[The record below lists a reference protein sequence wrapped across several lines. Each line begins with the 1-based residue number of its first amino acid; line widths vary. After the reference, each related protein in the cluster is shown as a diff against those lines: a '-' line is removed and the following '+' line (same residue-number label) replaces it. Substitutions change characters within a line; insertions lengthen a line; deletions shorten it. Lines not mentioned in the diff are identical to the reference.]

1 MILTIA
7 LGLCGVLCIMLQPF
21 RFAVKGPFA
30 GFAGKTFAS
39 MFFCL
44 AGVAGAAQRGQ
55 LNWQAAAL
63 LFGFCLACLGDIL
76 LAIGPILKDPERDKN
91 YAFAM
96 GAVPFFLAHVLNL
109 AVLVS
114 RADFSFWTLALLP
127 VLPIAYAVLWRQG
140 IFKFG
145 KVGGP
150 LLVYALLLGTL
161 VWGAA
166 QTGGTL
172 RLLALPAAFLF
183 ALSDTSLF
191 YFNFGQKKKP
201 NRTGKEFSWL
211 VMFPY
216 YAAQALMA
224 CAVAYV

>member
-1 MILTIA
+1 MLLTIA
-7 LGLCGVLCIMLQPF
+7 LGLCGVLCIMVHPL
-21 RFAVKGPFA
+21 RLIVKGPIA
-30 GFAGKTFAS
+30 GIASKAFAS

-76 LAIGPILKDPERDKN
+76 LAVEPILKDPERDKN
-91 YAFAM
+91 YAFVT

-109 AVLVS
+109 AVLIS
-114 RADFSFWTLALLP
+114 RGGFNPWLLVLLLPLPSLYALL
-127 VLPIAYAVLWRQG
+127 WQRK
-140 IFKFG
+140 IFDFG

-150 LLVYALLLGTL
+150 LLIYALLLGAL
-161 VWGAA
+161 IWAAA
-166 QTGGTL
+166 QTGGAL
-172 RLLALPAAFLF
+172 RLLALPAACLL

-191 YFNFGQKKKP
+191 YFTFGPKKEQGHP
-201 NRTGKEFSWL
+201 GAGFSWL

-216 YAAQALMA
+216 YLAQALMA
-224 CAVAYV
+224 CAVAFV